1 MVFSKLIL
9 RLFVFVVAMAIFRVA
24 VHAQSIDVSRKLKDL
39 EPKTRTKP
47 DSCLQVLRTMT
58 ATGQFTKTM
67 LAYLKGQCYSQLAVT
82 DSAELF
88 LNEALENVA
97 GDNHL
102 RAKILF
108 VMGENAYTATKYRHS
123 AELILKADSITLQTA
138 DTELER
144 MIKNAA
150 GSAFLALNKP
160 DSALPFFNEAL
171 SQAEANHDSLSVA
184 RVLNNLSIT
193 YYKLGNL
200 EKAIEWQ
207 IKAVAIKEKIG
218 DTVSIATSLNNI
230 GSYFIKLDYYE
241 DAKRYLLRSFTM
253 ISERQS
259 GKIKAFAASNL
270 GISYKMLQV
279 YDSSEYFYNQAL
291 TYYKKMGIKS
301 SIGKTY
307 TNLGGLYESQLKYD
321 KALEYMML
329 ARRMSKETGMAFE
342 TIIPNRNIANL
353 YLLMGSPKKAY
364 PYLMEALEAVNA
376 VNSTE
381 MEMEVY
387 KTLSNYYEQTG
398 DAKKALYYFK
408 SFKDAADTLFQKRSI
423 QHINELNVIYETE
436 KKEKNIRHLLDQQRI
451 NALTIAQKE
460 NELLNQRL
468 VLGFVVLA
476 TLLVLMFLYLWY
488 SRQQIKSS
496 IEKETLARQKS
507 DLEQRLLLSQ
517 MNPHF
522 IFNSLGSVQQ
532 YIGLNE
538 SQKAQL
544 FLSRFAKLM
553 RAILENSR
561 RQFIPLEEEL
571 ESLQIYLELEKQRF
585 GERFDFD
592 FVNNVDEPEFLMIP
606 PMMLQPF
613 AENAILHG
621 FTHIKKKGILHIE
634 TGIDKNLFR
643 CTFTDNGV
651 GRSAKHETT
660 SANNHRSVGTIV
672 VMDRIA
678 LFRKEFKCD
687 AGVEY
692 EDLRNTEDGSAAGT
706 VVTITL
712 PFKERED

>member
-1 MVFSKLIL
+1 MVFSQ
-9 RLFVFVVAMAIFRVA
+9 VAMRRFVYAAMMTLIFMA
-24 VHAQSIDVSRKLKDL
+24 GQAQDIDGRSKLKDL
-39 EPKTRTKP
+39 ETKTRTKP
-47 DSCLQVLRTMT
+47 DSSLRVLRTIT
-58 ATGQFTKTM
+58 ATDQFTKTM
-67 LAYLKGQCYSQLAVT
+67 LAYLKGQCYSQLSMT
-82 DSAELF
+82 DSAGLYLTTAIEQ
-88 LNEALENVA
+88 VA

-108 VMGENAYTATKYRHS
+108 VMGENAYTATKYRYS
-123 AELILKADSITLQTA
+123 ADLLLEADSITLQST
-138 DTELER
+138 DRELKR
-144 MIKNAA
+144 MIKNGA

-160 DSALPFFNEAL
+160 DSALPFFNDAL
-171 SQAEANHDSLSVA
+171 KLAEANRDTLSVA

-230 GSYFIKLDYYE
+230 GSYFIKLDYFE

-259 GKIKAFAASNL
+259 GKIKAYAASNL

-279 YDSSEYFYNQAL
+279 YDSSEFFYNQAL

-301 SIGKTY
+301 SIGKSY
-307 TNLGGLYESQLKYD
+307 SNLGGLYESQLKYD

-329 ARRMSKETGMAFE
+329 ARKMSKEIGMAFE

-364 PYLMEALEAVNA
+364 PYLMEALEAVKA
-376 VNSTE
+376 VKSTE

-387 KTLSNYYEQTG
+387 KTMSNYYDQTG

-408 SFKDAADTLFQKRSI
+408 SFKEAADTLFQQHSI

-436 KKEKNIRHLLDQQRI
+436 KKEKNIQHLLDQQRI
-451 NALTIAQKE
+451 SELTIRQKE
-460 NELLNQRL
+460 NELFTQRL
-468 VLGFVVLA
+468 ILGFVVLA
-476 TLLVLMFLYLWY
+476 ILIVLMFLYIWY
-488 SRQQIKSS
+488 SRQQIKIR

-532 YIGLNE
+532 FIGMNE
-538 SQKAQL
+538 GQKAQL

-571 ESLQIYLELEKQRF
+571 ESLKIYLELEKQRF
-585 GERFDFD
+585 GERFDFE
-592 FVNNVDEPEFLMIP
+592 FQNNIDESEFLMIP

-621 FTHIKKKGILHIE
+621 FTSTEKKGFITIE
-634 TGIDKNLFR
+634 LGIEKDIFR
-643 CTFTDNGV
+643 CIFTDNGV
-651 GRSAKHETT
+651 GRNAKNKTLST
-660 SANNHRSVGTIV
+660 NNHHSVGTTV
-672 VMDRIA
+672 VKDRIA
-678 LFRKEFKCD
+678 LFRKEFNCE
-687 AGVEY
+687 ASVEY
-692 EDLRNTEDGSAAGT
+692 EDLYDSDGKASGT
-706 VVTITL
+706 KVTISL